1 MPTFTKDQV
10 QHLGW
15 LVRIALNDEEADK
28 LKDDMNV
35 ISEAIN
41 SIQEVATQDVE
52 PTANPIPLEAH
63 LREDLPATPFTQ
75 EEAIAGAPKADS
87 GMFVAP
93 QILGGEESE

>member
-52 PTANPIPLEAH
+52 PTANPIPLEAR
-63 LREDLPATPFTQ
+63 LR
-75 EEAIAGAPKADS
+75 
-87 GMFVAP
+87 
-93 QILGGEESE
+93 